1 LSNRFEIAETAT
13 FQRSISK
20 KEFVKIYNKIKTYVY
35 PQLRINPFF
44 GKNIKKLKGEFK
56 DVYRYRIGEYRIDKN
71 LLLVVGSIRN
81 VLLCV
86 KNILPQDVVARHCW
100 PC

>member
-1 LSNRFEIAETAT
+1 MSNRFEIAETET

-56 DVYRYRIGEYRIDKN
+56 DVYRYRIGEYRLFYQVDEKQILIFIMD
-71 LLLVVGSIRN
+71 I
-81 VLLCV
+81 V
-86 KNILPQDVVARHCW
+86 KRKEAY
-100 PC
+100 

>member
-1 LSNRFEIAETAT
+1 MSNRFEIAETET
-13 FQRSISK
+13 FQSAISK

-56 DVYRYRIGEYRIDKN
+56 DIYRYRIGEYRLFYQIDEKQI
-71 LLLVVGSIRN
+71 LIFIMDM
-81 VLLCV
+81 V
-86 KNILPQDVVARHCW
+86 KRKDAY
-100 PC
+100 

>member
-1 LSNRFEIAETAT
+1 MLDRFEIAETET

-20 KEFVKIYNKIKTYVY
+20 KEISKIYNKIKTYVY

-56 DVYRYRIGEYRIDKN
+56 DVYRYRIGEYRLFYQVAEKQ
-71 LLLVVGSIRN
+71 LLIFIMDI
-81 VLLCV
+81 V
-86 KNILPQDVVARHCW
+86 KRKDAY
-100 PC
+100 

>member
-1 LSNRFEIAETAT
+1 MSNRFEIAETET

-20 KEFVKIYNKIKTYVY
+20 KEFVKIYNKVKTYVY

-56 DVYRYRIGEYRIDKN
+56 DVYRYRIGEYRLFYQVDEKQ
-71 LLLVVGSIRN
+71 
-81 VLLCV
+81 
-86 KNILPQDVVARHCW
+86 ILIFIIYIAKRKDAY
-100 PC
+100 

>member
-1 LSNRFEIAETAT
+1 MLNRFEIAETET

-35 PQLRINPFF
+35 PQLRNNPFF

-56 DVYRYRIGEYRIDKN
+56 DVYRYRIGEYRLFYQVSEKQ
-71 LLLVVGSIRN
+71 
-81 VLLCV
+81 
-86 KNILPQDVVARHCW
+86 ILIFIMDIAKRKDAY
-100 PC
+100 

>member
-1 LSNRFEIAETAT
+1 MLNRFEIAETET

-44 GKNIKKLKGEFK
+44 GNNIKKLKGEFK
-56 DVYRYRIGEYRIDKN
+56 DVYRYRIGEYRLFYQVSEKQ
-71 LLLVVGSIRN
+71 
-81 VLLCV
+81 
-86 KNILPQDVVARHCW
+86 ILIFIMDIAKRKDAY
-100 PC
+100 

>member
-1 LSNRFEIAETAT
+1 LLNRFEIAETET

-20 KEFVKIYNKIKTYVY
+20 KEISQIYNKIKTYVY

-56 DVYRYRIGEYRIDKN
+56 DVYRYRIGEYRFFYQVDEKQILIFIMD
-71 LLLVVGSIRN
+71 I
-81 VLLCV
+81 V
-86 KNILPQDVVARHCW
+86 KRKDAY
-100 PC
+100 

>member
-1 LSNRFEIAETAT
+1 MLNRFEIAETET

-20 KEFVKIYNKIKTYVY
+20 KEISKIYNKITTYVY

-56 DVYRYRIGEYRIDKN
+56 DVYRYRIGEYRLFYQVAEKQILIFIMD
-71 LLLVVGSIRN
+71 I
-81 VLLCV
+81 V
-86 KNILPQDVVARHCW
+86 KRKDAY
-100 PC
+100 

>member
-1 LSNRFEIAETAT
+1 LSNRFEIAETET

-44 GKNIKKLKGEFK
+44 GTNIKKLKGEFK
-56 DVYRYRIGEYRIDKN
+56 DVYRYRIGEYRLFYQVDEKQ
-71 LLLVVGSIRN
+71 LLIF
-81 VLLCV
+81 
-86 KNILPQDVVARHCW
+86 IMDVVKRKDAY
-100 PC
+100 

>member
-1 LSNRFEIAETAT
+1 MFNRFEIAETET

-20 KEFVKIYNKIKTYVY
+20 KEISKIYNKIKTYIY

-56 DVYRYRIGEYRIDKN
+56 DVYRYRIGEYRLFYQVAEKQILIFIMD
-71 LLLVVGSIRN
+71 I
-81 VLLCV
+81 V
-86 KNILPQDVVARHCW
+86 KRKVAY
-100 PC
+100 

>member
-1 LSNRFEIAETAT
+1 MLNRFEIAETET

-20 KEFVKIYNKIKTYVY
+20 KEICKIYNKIKTYVY

-56 DVYRYRIGEYRIDKN
+56 DVYRYRIGEYRLFYQVAEKQILIFIMD
-71 LLLVVGSIRN
+71 LVKR
-81 VLLCV
+81 
-86 KNILPQDVVARHCW
+86 KDAY
-100 PC
+100 

>member
-1 LSNRFEIAETAT
+1 LSNRFEIAETET

-44 GKNIKKLKGEFK
+44 GRNIKKLKGEFK
-56 DVYRYRIGEYRIDKN
+56 DVYRYRIGEYRLFYQVYEKQILIFIMN
-71 LLLVVGSIRN
+71 M
-81 VLLCV
+81 V
-86 KNILPQDVVARHCW
+86 KRKDAY
-100 PC
+100 

>member
-1 LSNRFEIAETAT
+1 LLNRFEIAETET

-44 GKNIKKLKGEFK
+44 GNNIKKLKGEFK
-56 DVYRYRIGEYRIDKN
+56 DVYRYRIGEYRLFYQVSEKQ
-71 LLLVVGSIRN
+71 
-81 VLLCV
+81 
-86 KNILPQDVVARHCW
+86 ILIFIMDIAKRKDAY
-100 PC
+100 

>member
-1 LSNRFEIAETAT
+1 MLNRFEIAETET

-20 KEFVKIYNKIKTYVY
+20 REISKIYNKIKTYVY

-56 DVYRYRIGEYRIDKN
+56 DVYRYRIGEYRLFYQVAEKQILIFSMD
-71 LLLVVGSIRN
+71 I
-81 VLLCV
+81 V
-86 KNILPQDVVARHCW
+86 KRKDAY
-100 PC
+100 

>member
-1 LSNRFEIAETAT
+1 MLNRFEIAETET

-20 KEFVKIYNKIKTYVY
+20 KELSKIYSKITIYVY

-56 DVYRYRIGEYRIDKN
+56 DGYRYRIGEYRLFYQVAEKQILIFSMD
-71 LLLVVGSIRN
+71 I
-81 VLLCV
+81 V
-86 KNILPQDVVARHCW
+86 KRKDAY
-100 PC
+100 

>member
-1 LSNRFEIAETAT
+1 LSNRFEIAETET

-56 DVYRYRIGEYRIDKN
+56 DVYRYRIGEYRLFYQVDEKQILIFIMDM
-71 LLLVVGSIRN
+71 
-81 VLLCV
+81 V
-86 KNILPQDVVARHCW
+86 KRKDAY
-100 PC
+100 